1 MEYGLDSERTRV
13 SRWRSKLS
21 LSNVSFKYRLPLL
34 IGTLLAG
41 IIVACNWASYR
52 AVKASALDV
61 GRERLQNLTQQ
72 LSGLLQQS
80 ATTIGTKTAAVANDP
95 AIRAYVKNPET
106 GSHADVQ
113 KLLQQF
119 VAPQDANS
127 IRVELWSAD
136 HKLLL
141 ASPESYATPLGDLS
155 VEFKQSAVEPFKTLG
170 ALRGLK
176 EVVGFPAVAA
186 VKGED
191 GKVAGYLVRWRKLAT
206 TADTRQQMTKLLGT
220 SATLYLGNQSN
231 DVWTD
236 LAAIVAKP
244 PRDVRNSEDLLT
256 YERDGHTPVLAMARP
271 IAGTPWVILI
281 EFPDQVVMK
290 PVSGFLKRIMV
301 IGVFLFVMGIA
312 GAFVLSRNITG
323 PLYELTADAA
333 AISRGDHSR
342 SVKINQKDELGQLAN
357 AFNAM
362 VEKLR
367 NSQRE
372 LEHKVQERTAQLEDA
387 NRQLEMLSQS
397 NAHKRSVAEK
407 ERTDALEALHNTE
420 KQLVQSQKLEAVGR
434 LAGGISH
441 DFNNL
446 LTVILGY
453 SDISRRNLKEGDPL
467 RRNLDEIIKA
477 SERAA
482 SLTRQLLAFS
492 RKQVMQP
499 KVFDVNTVVSD
510 LEKMLRR
517 MIGEDVELR
526 VSSQPDLGNIKADPV
541 QLEQVI
547 MNLVVNARDAM
558 PKGGKLSIETSNVYL
573 DESYVQEHVSV
584 APGDY
589 VMLAISDTGCGMD
602 EETRQQIFE
611 PFFTTKES
619 GKGTGL
625 GLSMVYGIVKQ
636 SGGNIWVYSE
646 EGRGT
651 TFKIY
656 FPRVTADAEEYK
668 RAAQAFEVPK
678 GSETILLVED
688 AEWVRTLARQVLET
702 AGYRV
707 LEAGSA
713 EAAINL
719 CERINGDRI
728 DLLLTDVVMPGMSGD
743 DMSKVLQAKQ
753 PNMPVL
759 YMSGYTDDSIVQH
772 GVLEPGINF
781 LQKPFSPGA
790 LALKV
795 REVLDAAKL
804 ARVERSVVRQTGEE
818 ITGLTRFTR

>member
-1 MEYGLDSERTRV
+1 MEPGELRK
-13 SRWRSKLS
+13 WS
-21 LSNVSFKYRLPLL
+21 LSNISFKYRLPLL
-34 IGTLLAG
+34 IGTLLAL

-52 AVKASALDV
+52 AVKTSAFDV

-72 LSGLLQQS
+72 LSSMLQQS
-80 ATTIGTKTAAVANDP
+80 ANNISTKTASVANEP
-95 AIRAYVKNPET
+95 AIRAFVKSQTTEMR
-106 GSHADVQ
+106 AEVQ

-119 VAPQDANS
+119 LAPQDQNGL
-127 IRVELWSAD
+127 RVELWSTD
-136 HKLLL
+136 RLLL
-141 ASPESYATPLGDLS
+141 VSPESGATPLSDLS
-155 VEFKQSAVEPFKTLG
+155 AEFKHSSVEPFRTVGNIRRLNDTI
-170 ALRGLK
+170 
-176 EVVGFPAVAA
+176 GFPAVAA
-186 VKGED
+186 VKGDD
-191 GKVAGYLVRWRKLAT
+191 GKVAGYLVRWRKLAAS
-206 TADTRQQMTKLLGT
+206 ADTRQQMTKLLGT
-220 SATLYLGNQSN
+220 NATLYIGDQAD

-236 LAAIVAKP
+236 LASIVPKP
-244 PRDVRNSEDLLT
+244 PLDVRTHEHVQT
-256 YERDGHTPVLAMARP
+256 YDRDGNTPVIALARP
-271 IAGTPWVILI
+271 IAGTPWLILI
-281 EFPDQVVMK
+281 EFPDDVVLK
-290 PVSGFLKRIMV
+290 PVSGFIKRMLI
-301 IGVFLFVMGIA
+301 IGLFLFVMGVA

-323 PLYELTADAA
+323 PLYELTAGAT

-342 SVKINQKDELGQLAN
+342 RVNIDQKDELGQLAT

-367 NSQRE
+367 ESQRE
-372 LEHKVQERTAQLEDA
+372 LERKVQERTAQLEEA
-387 NRQLEMLSQS
+387 NHQLELLSES
-397 NAHKRSVAEK
+397 HAEKRNVAER
-407 ERTDALEALHNTE
+407 ERADAIEALHNTE

-453 SDISRRNLKEGDPL
+453 TDISKRSLKEGDPL
-467 RRNLDEIIKA
+467 LRNLEEIGKA

-499 KVFDVNTVVSD
+499 KVFDLNTVVND
-510 LEKMLRR
+510 LKKMLRR
-517 MIGEDVELR
+517 MIGEDIELR
-526 VSSQPDLGNIKADPV
+526 VISETDLGNIKADPV

-558 PKGGKLSIETSNVYL
+558 PRGGKLSIETSNVYL
-573 DESYVQEHVSV
+573 DESYAREHVSV
-584 APGDY
+584 DPGEY

-602 EETRQQIFE
+602 EETRQHIFE

-656 FPRVTADAEEYK
+656 FPRVTAEAEEYK
-668 RAAQAFEVPK
+668 RIGDAVEMPK

-688 AEWVRTLARQVLET
+688 ATLVRTLARQVLET
-702 AGYRV
+702 AGYNV
-707 LEAGSA
+707 LEAASA
-713 EAAINL
+713 EAALMICEHINST
-719 CERINGDRI
+719 RI
-728 DLLLTDVVMPGMSGD
+728 DLLLTDVVMPGMSGN
-743 DMSKVLQAKQ
+743 DMSKILLESQ
-753 PNMPVL
+753 PDMPVL
-759 YMSGYTDDSIVQH
+759 YMSGYTDEAIVQH
-772 GVLEPGINF
+772 GVLEAGINF

-795 REVLDAAKL
+795 REVLDAKD
-804 ARVERSVVRQTGEE
+804 
-818 ITGLTRFTR
+818 

>member
-1 MEYGLDSERTRV
+1 MKHGKYS
-13 SRWRSKLS
+13 WS
-21 LSNVSFKYRLPLL
+21 LSNISFKYRLPLL
-34 IGTLLAG
+34 IGTLLAVV
-41 IIVACNWASYR
+41 IIACNWASYR
-52 AVKASALDV
+52 AVRASALDV

-80 ATTIGTKTAAVANDP
+80 ASNILTKTAAVANEP
-95 AIRAYVKNPET
+95 VIRAFVKAPQA
-106 GSHADVQ
+106 GSRVEAQ

-119 VAPQDANS
+119 VAPQDQNS
-127 IRVELWSAD
+127 IRTELWSAGGG
-136 HKLLL
+136 LLL
-141 ASPESYATPLGDLS
+141 VTPEGDTAPLSDLTA
-155 VEFKQSAVEPFKTLG
+155 EFKQSAAESFKTIG
-170 ALRGLK
+170 AIRK
-176 EVVGFPAVAA
+176 VKDTVGFPAVAA
-186 VKGED
+186 VKGDD
-191 GKVAGYLVRWRKLAT
+191 GKVAGYLVRWRKLAAS
-206 TADTRQQMTKLLGT
+206 ADTRQQMTKLLGT
-220 SATLYLGNQSN
+220 SATLYLGNHAD

-236 LAAIVAKP
+236 LASIVEKP
-244 PRDVRNSEDLLT
+244 ARDVRTSEDVLT
-256 YERDGHTPVLAMARP
+256 YVRDGNTLVLALARP
-271 IAGTPWVILI
+271 IAGTPWLILI
-281 EFPDQVVMK
+281 EFPDQVVLK
-290 PVSGFLKRIMV
+290 PVNGFVKRLV
-301 IGVFLFVMGIA
+301 IISVFLFVMGVA
-312 GAFVLSRNITG
+312 SAFVLSRNITR
-323 PLYELTADAA
+323 PLYELTAGAA

-342 SVKINQKDELGQLAN
+342 VVKIDQKDELGQLAT

-367 NSQRE
+367 DSQRE
-372 LEHKVQERTAQLEDA
+372 LERKVHERTVQLEEA
-387 NRQLEMLSQS
+387 NRQLASLSESHAQ
-397 NAHKRSVAEK
+397 KRSVAEK

-453 SDISRRNLKEGDPL
+453 SDISKRNLKEGDPL
-467 RRNLDEIIKA
+467 RRNLDEITRA

-499 KVFDVNTVVSD
+499 KVFDLNTVVTD

-517 MIGEDVELR
+517 MIGEDIELR
-526 VSSQPDLGNIKADPV
+526 VSLESDLGNIKADPV

-547 MNLVVNARDAM
+547 MNMVVNARDAM

-573 DESYVQEHVSV
+573 DESYAREHVSV
-584 APGDY
+584 TPGDY

-602 EETRQQIFE
+602 EDTRLRIFE
-611 PFFTTKES
+611 PFFTTNES

-625 GLSMVYGIVKQ
+625 GLSMVYGIVRQ

-656 FPRVTADAEEYK
+656 FPRVTAEAEEYK
-668 RAAQAFEVPK
+668 RVAQSSDVPN

-688 AEWVRTLARQVLET
+688 AELVRTLARQVLET

-713 EAAINL
+713 ETAIKL
-719 CERINGDRI
+719 CEKINGDKI
-728 DLLLTDVVMPGMSGD
+728 DLLLTDVVMPGMSGN
-743 DMSKVLQAKQ
+743 DMSKVLLTKQ
-753 PNMPVL
+753 PGMPVL
-759 YMSGYTDDSIVQH
+759 YMSGYTDDAIVQH

-790 LALKV
+790 LASKV
-795 REVLDAAKL
+795 REVLDT
-804 ARVERSVVRQTGEE
+804 RS
-818 ITGLTRFTR
+818 